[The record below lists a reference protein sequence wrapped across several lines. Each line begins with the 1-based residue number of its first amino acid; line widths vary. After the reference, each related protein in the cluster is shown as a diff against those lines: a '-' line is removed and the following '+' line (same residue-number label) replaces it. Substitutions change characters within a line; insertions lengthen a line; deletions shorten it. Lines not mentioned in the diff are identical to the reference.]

1 MTVRA
6 ARALPALLLLLCC
19 MNAKGPDRPTAA
31 ARAVVETAAGG
42 RHEVRVEL
50 ARTDAERARGLMWRE
65 RLEPDAGMLFLFD
78 ETELHGFWMKN
89 TLIPLDLIFIGEDGR
104 IVGIVESAAPQTE
117 TLRDVGAP
125 SRYVLEVNGGWSAAR
140 GVRAGDRVK
149 FDPLKDLAP
158 VSWISSTPLVLVIHP
173 SVPAKS
179 VQELVATAK
188 RTGKM
193 NAGSNGA
200 GTTSHLSIEMLKQM
214 TGIDVAH
221 IPYKGGGPSMA
232 ALMGGETDF
241 LFATGPVAAAQV
253 KAGRVHALAVT
264 TAKKSSAFPDLP
276 TMSSIYPGFESD
288 NWYAMFFPARTPKPI
303 VDRLNAEIAK
313 ALKADDIR
321 AFMVREALDPV
332 ASSPEALRANFE
344 REIARYAK
352 IIKAG
357 NITVQ

>member
-1 MTVRA
+1 MHIGRLYGAAALTAVALAMPLAAGAQQWPVKPVRIIVPFGAGGGTDIQARLLGKNFQQSMKQTFIVDNRAGASGIIGAELAVRA
-6 ARALPALLLLLCC
+6 PSDGYTILFT
-19 MNAKGPDRPTAA
+19 TASL
-31 ARAVVETAAGG
+31 AVNV
-42 RHEVRVEL
+42 
-50 ARTDAERARGLMWRE
+50 
-65 RLEPDAGMLFLFD
+65 
-78 ETELHGFWMKN
+78 
-89 TLIPLDLIFIGEDGR
+89 TL
-104 IVGIVESAAPQTE
+104 
-117 TLRDVGAP
+117 
-125 SRYVLEVNGGWSAAR
+125 Y
-140 GVRAGDRVK
+140 GDRVK

-303 VDRLNAEIAK
+303 VDKLNAEIAK

-332 ASSPEALRANFE
+332 ASSPEELHANFE

>member
-1 MTVRA
+1 MHIGRLYRA
-6 ARALPALLLLLCC
+6 AAL
-19 MNAKGPDRPTAA
+19 AA
-31 ARAVVETAAGG
+31 AALVVPFTAGAQQWPVKPVRIIVPFAAGG
-42 RHEVRVEL
+42 GTDIQARLLGKNFQQSMKQTFIVDNRAGASGIIGAEL
-50 ARTDAERARGLMWRE
+50 AVRSPADGYTI
-65 RLEPDAGMLFLFD
+65 LFTTASLAV
-78 ETELHGFWMKN
+78 N
-89 TLIPLDLIFIGEDGR
+89 VTLYG
-104 IVGIVESAAPQTE
+104 
-117 TLRDVGAP
+117 
-125 SRYVLEVNGGWSAAR
+125 N
-140 GVRAGDRVK
+140 RVK
-149 FDPLKDLAP
+149 FDPLKELAP

-173 SVPAKS
+173 SVPAKT

-193 NAGSNGA
+193 NAASNGA

-214 TGIDVAH
+214 AGVDVAH

-241 LFATGPVAAAQV
+241 LFATGPVAATQV
-253 KAGRVHALAVT
+253 KAGKVRALAVT

-276 TMSSIYPGFESD
+276 TMSSIYSGFESD

-303 VDRLNAEIAK
+303 VDKLNAEIAK
-313 ALKADDIR
+313 ALKAEDIR

-332 ASSPEALRANFE
+332 ASSPEELHANFE

-357 NITVQ
+357 KITVQ